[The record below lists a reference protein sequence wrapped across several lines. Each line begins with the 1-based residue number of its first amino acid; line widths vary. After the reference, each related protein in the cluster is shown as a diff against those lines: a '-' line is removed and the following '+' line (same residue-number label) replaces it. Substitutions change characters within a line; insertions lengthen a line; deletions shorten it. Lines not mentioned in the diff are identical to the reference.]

1 MLHKK
6 LIIAALIFL
15 LSSLYITALAQEDT
29 GFYWDKEL
37 VRKVVI
43 NDKEI
48 INKLLIDLSIIEAD
62 VNKIEI
68 FDVDKNGPSEGDL
81 LKVYPSENV
90 YSIKMLSAEVQDT
103 MNKWPYTENIEKRGK
118 TVNIRKA
125 ETAEEKILYVL
136 AYAINALYSHDKPL
150 KLYFEQKESG
160 IYTYELLGYNPKEL
174 KQDSDVLLGDDKQ
187 QKIMDLFKAFYK
199 EMTEGPPTLIHVVE
213 TERDTIRVPEEK

>member
-1 MLHKK
+1 M
-6 LIIAALIFL
+6 AAV
-15 LSSLYITALAQEDT
+15 AQVQD
-29 GFYWDKEL
+29 FYWDKEL

-48 INKLLIDLSIIEAD
+48 INKLLIDLFIIEAD
-62 VNKIEI
+62 VTQIEI
-68 FDVDKNGPSEGDL
+68 YDVDKNGPSEGDL
-81 LKVYPSENV
+81 LKVYPSEQV
-90 YSIKMLSAEVQDT
+90 HSIKMLSAEVQDI

-174 KQDSDVLLGDDKQ
+174 KQNSDVLLGDDKQ

-213 TERDTIRVPEEK
+213 TERDTIRIPQDE